1 MGKCFFFHKY
11 PCSVFPENRQNFIFI
26 QILSYTLMMVTLCV
40 ALLIYFADKNIIPTL
55 VIRVV
60 KWQIDSISLDYC
72 LILKHG
78 HTIWFYVYRLRCAQ
92 TLFDQADFFYLK
104 CMKNIKLQWPTCRQ
118 YLRYSRK
125 KLVPVFMFGEQVLSR
140 SPPLEKIINTF
151 STNKADWLNQPV
163 IDSLK

>member
-1 MGKCFFFHKY
+1 
-11 PCSVFPENRQNFIFI
+11 
-26 QILSYTLMMVTLCV
+26 MMVTLCV

-92 TLFDQADFFYLK
+92 TLFDQAEFFYLK

-125 KLVPVFMFGEQVLSR
+125 NLYRYSCLVNRCYPGLLLWKNLLTPSAQIRLTDW
-140 SPPLEKIINTF
+140 INQWIYMVSDFESFVPTD
-151 STNKADWLNQPV
+151 K
-163 IDSLK
+163 